1 MDNRQNTGLPP
12 HSATSNE
19 GVSAQ
24 PIQPPANLSGAE
36 LCRYVLEEAKRRRIL
51 RELEAEKL
59 LRAEREAERAKR
71 ERANAELEP
80 LRPKPEPAP
89 EEIPA
94 PSETDPTLINE
105 QEL

>member
-12 HSATSNE
+12 HSATSYE

-36 LCRYVLEEAKRRRIL
+36 LCRYVLEEAKRRRIH

-89 EEIPA
+89 EETSA

-105 QEL
+105 WEI